1 MLPLHPRT
9 RPIREPRLLGLLG
22 LAALL
27 WALFAAAPAQALD
40 PFEPIHRY
48 AHEHWDRDTDL
59 PSTSIQALL
68 QTRDGHLWL
77 GSQDGLVRF
86 DGKDFEAFDSV
97 THPAI
102 GNNHVQALLETRD
115 GALWF
120 TTLGGGVVRYHLDE
134 FEAFTAAQGLPSDV
148 ARELL
153 EDRDGDLWVGTDEGL
168 ARLRGGRFESWDLR
182 EALGDAVVSVLF
194 EDRDGRLW
202 VGARNGGLCVF
213 ADGACQAPP
222 LPEGLRIRRPRAIL
236 QAADG
241 SLWIG
246 TEGEGLIHVVDGEYT
261 RLTNEEGLACVEVI
275 SLLEDRD
282 GNLWIGTRRN
292 GLARIGPGG
301 REVFGTDDGLSF
313 PHVTSLLEDQE
324 GNLWIGTYAG
334 GLNSLREAA
343 FVSYGPRDGI
353 STEVVLSV
361 LEDRLG
367 YLWVGTMKGL
377 FRMHGEEVVPFAGME
392 YVDQIAPMALYQDED
407 DTLWVGTFGMGLYR
421 FRDGEWSWWNTDDG
435 LPAEY
440 VYGLARDTD
449 GRLWVGTQA
458 GLAIF
463 EDGRFV
469 VPEVEPA
476 LTQMTVR
483 MLHLDSQG
491 RFWVGFDGAGLH
503 RWDGQALHP
512 MMQAEDYTPNQLQL
526 LTAHE
531 SADGTLWFGTEGG
544 LLRLQGDELRVIS
557 GRDGLHDERVWKVL
571 EDEVG
576 NLWCSSNRGVYR
588 VEKSEI
594 EAFFNGQRKQVDS
607 QIFGTADGMPSAE
620 CNGGFNSAGV
630 KTRDGR
636 MWFPTTKGLAVVDPE
651 EALRSKP
658 IPPVSIRKVEVD
670 EAEVERHRPVRL
682 SPGTFRVVFH
692 YAAPYFV
699 APDKVT
705 YRYRID
711 DQDWSSTKH
720 ERFATYTNLD
730 PGEHLF
736 HVIASNGYGAWNE
749 VGATVPFVVEPY
761 FYQTTWF
768 AALVGFSLLF
778 VVSGGYWVRERQHSR
793 REREL
798 EELVEAR
805 TEQLERYAEE
815 RRELS
820 LRDSLTN
827 LRNRRFLQESIRPLV
842 EAISRQHANPRRAGC
857 DERKSNLAD
866 RLSLAIVDIDHFKTV
881 NDNYGHD
888 AGDAVLQQFS
898 ELLIDTARGQDVVT
912 RWGGEE
918 FLVVLLGADEE
929 GLSAFGERFRRRVAA
944 REFALPGGDILRKTC
959 SVGLVCCP
967 FYATGELG
975 LDLEQLVNVADL
987 GLYHAKRS
995 GRDRCVLVRPG
1006 LRAPSSRDEA
1016 VKAFASLEAATVGG
1030 YVELDQITEEP

>member
-1 MLPLHPRT
+1 MLPPSSRPRST
-9 RPIREPRLLGLLG
+9 HCPRRFGLLG
-22 LAALL
+22 LALLL
-27 WALFAAAPAQALD
+27 WSWLWAAPAWALD
-40 PFEPIHRY
+40 PFVPIHRY
-48 AHEHWDRDTDL
+48 AHAHWDRDTDL

-68 QTRDGHLWL
+68 QTDDGYLWL

-86 DGKDFEAFDSV
+86 DGKDFEPFDSV
-97 THPAI
+97 STPAI
-102 GNNHVQALLETRD
+102 GNNHVQSLVQTRD

-120 TTLGGGVVRYHLDE
+120 TTLGGGIVRFHHDE
-134 FEAFTAAQGLPSDV
+134 FEAFTSAHGLPSDV

-153 EDRDGDLWVGTDEGL
+153 EDRDGALWVGTDEGL
-168 ARLRGGRFESWDLR
+168 ARLDGRRFESWDLR
-182 EALGDAVVSVLF
+182 EALGDAVINTLF
-194 EDRDGRLW
+194 QDRQGRLW
-202 VGARNGGLCVF
+202 VGARNGGVCVF
-213 ADGACQAPP
+213 ADGACQDPP
-222 LPEGLRIRRPRAIL
+222 LPEGAEIRNPRAFL
-236 QAADG
+236 EASDG

-246 TEGEGLIHVVDGEYT
+246 TEGEGLFHIEGDSFT
-261 RLTNEEGLACVEVI
+261 RITAEEGLVCVEVI
-275 SLLEDRD
+275 ALLEDRD

-301 REVFGTDDGLSF
+301 REVFGTADGLSF

-343 FVSYGPRDGI
+343 FVSYGPSDGI
-353 STEVVLSV
+353 RTEVVLSV

-367 YLWVGTMKGL
+367 YLWVGTMQGL
-377 FRMHGEEVVPFAGME
+377 FRMHGEQVVPFAGME
-392 YVDQIAPMALYQDED
+392 YVDQIAPMAMLQDED

-421 FRDGEWSWWNTDDG
+421 FRDGEWSWWNTGDG

-440 VYGLARDTD
+440 VYALARDAQ
-449 GRLWVGTQA
+449 GRLWVGTQK
-458 GLAIF
+458 GLARF

-469 VPEVEPA
+469 VPQIDPELAHV
-476 LTQMTVR
+476 TVR
-483 MLHLDSQG
+483 MLFLDSED

-503 RWDGQALHP
+503 RWEDERLHP
-512 MMQAEDYTPNQLQL
+512 VMQAEDYTPNQLQL
-526 LTAHE
+526 LTAHQ
-531 SADGTLWFGTEGG
+531 STDGTLWFGTEGG
-544 LLRLQGDELRVIS
+544 LLRYRDEQLRVIT
-557 GRDGLHDERVWKVL
+557 GRQGLHDERVWKVL
-571 EDEVG
+571 EDDVG

-594 EAFFNGQRKQVDS
+594 EAFFRGQRNAVIS
-607 QIFGTADGMPSAE
+607 QIFGTADGMASAE
-620 CNGGFNSAGV
+620 CNGGFNSAGA

-636 MWFPTTKGLAVVDPE
+636 LWFPTTKGLAVVDPE
-651 EALRSKP
+651 EALRSRP
-658 IPPVSIRKVEVD
+658 IPPVSIRGVQADNREVD
-670 EAEVERHRPVRL
+670 RHQAVRL
-682 SPGTFRVVFH
+682 APGTRRVDFLF
-692 YAAPYFV
+692 AAPYFV

-705 YRYRID
+705 YRYRLD
-711 DQDWSSTKH
+711 DEPWSPARAD
-720 ERFATYTNLD
+720 RFATYTNLG

-749 VGATVPFVVEPY
+749 VGATVPFTVEPY

-768 AALVGFSLLF
+768 ALLVGFSVLFLL
-778 VVSGGYWVRERQHSR
+778 SGGYWVRERQHRS

-798 EELVEAR
+798 EQLVEAR
-805 TEQLERYAEE
+805 TAQLERFAEE

-944 REFALPGGDILRKTC
+944 REFTLPGGGSLRKTC

-967 FYATGELG
+967 FYASGELG

-995 GRDRCVLVRPG
+995 GRDRCVMVRPG
-1006 LRAPSSRDEA
+1006 LRAPASRDEA
-1016 VKAFASLEAATVGG
+1016 VKAFSSLEAATEGG
-1030 YVELDQITEEP
+1030 FVVLEQITEEG